1 MALLVI
7 RRKTLYLFLVVNVLF
22 VMLVFAYVFVSL
34 FGFDTVLKNKYEE
47 YREQRLCE
55 LEYENEEYFN
65 EAKYD
70 QAWQTDEGW

>member
-1 MALLVI
+1 MLVI

-47 YREQRLCE
+47 YRE

-65 EAKYD
+65 
-70 QAWQTDEGW
+70 T